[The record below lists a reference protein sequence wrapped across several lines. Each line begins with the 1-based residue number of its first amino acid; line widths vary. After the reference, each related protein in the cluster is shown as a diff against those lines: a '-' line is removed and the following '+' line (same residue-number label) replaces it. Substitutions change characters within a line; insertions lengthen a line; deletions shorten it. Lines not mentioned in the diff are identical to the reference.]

1 MCFLPSSH
9 FTPPLWPALCAVVFA
24 ATLSGA
30 TTPPEPLTAFLDKH
44 CYNCHDAQEKKGDL
58 DLTAQAF
65 NLADPANFQK
75 WRYVFDRV
83 HEGEMPPKKKTQ
95 PAPAERAAF
104 LDALRIPLL
113 AADQAD
119 IAAQGRVRGRRLTRN
134 EYEHTLHDLLGID
147 LPLKLLLPEDPSVQG
162 FETVAEGQQLSHH
175 LLARYLDVADQ
186 ALREAFQR
194 ALSGDVDYRK
204 HYTPAMLLQNRGGN
218 YRGPELRDG
227 RSIAWPLGLAF
238 YGRTPTWVPEA
249 GWYRIT
255 LRGVQAV
262 NPAAAQAVWGT
273 LRSGEAEANAPLLYL
288 VGLIEATATPRDL
301 VYETWMQK
309 NHRLELK
316 PNDNTLKKAQPG
328 AKGGNVSYVGR
339 DLTAEGYQGI
349 AHRGIDVERIYPE
362 ADSAGVRERLFAD
375 VDPKQIDA
383 TTVDRLVA
391 RFADRAF
398 RRPVTAEQLAP
409 YLKIAHDARHEGAA
423 PADALRT
430 AFRAIL
436 CSPRFLTL
444 VEAPGRLDDHAIAA
458 RLSYALWCSMPDAA
472 LRTLAAGHRLRDPA
486 VLAAEVERLLG
497 DPKARRF
504 VVSFTNQWLKL
515 GQIDFTTPDM
525 RLYREFDPVVQES
538 MVQETRAYFSE
549 LLRADLDSSHLVDS
563 DFAFMNGRLARH
575 YRVNAAIRPGEG
587 LQKVALR
594 PGDRRGGF
602 VTQGAILKVT
612 ADGTHTS
619 PVTRGVFINERILGV
634 HIPPPPPGV
643 PAIEP
648 DIRGAVSIRDQL
660 DKHRNSE
667 SCASCHQKIDPP
679 GFALENYDPVGVWR
693 TNYGQG
699 GKGVKVS
706 GEGITP
712 DGAEFSD
719 VAAWQRLQAQRG
731 RPLARAFVGQFLV
744 YATGAPLRFSDEA
757 VIDAIAART
766 TGLRSLIR
774 EAVLSETFLTK

>member
-1 MCFLPSSH
+1 MRLFPFSP
-9 FTPPLWPALCAVVFA
+9 FTRPLGPAMCAVLFA
-24 ATLSGA
+24 ATLSAA
-30 TTPPEPLTAFLDKH
+30 TPPPEPLRAFLDRH
-44 CYNCHDAQEKKGDL
+44 CYNCHDADEKKGDL

-65 NLADPANFQK
+65 NLSDPANFQK

-95 PAPAERAAF
+95 PAPDERAAF
-104 LDALRIPLL
+104 LDALRRPLL
-113 AADQAD
+113 SADQSD
-119 IAAQGRVRGRRLTRN
+119 IAARGRVRGRRLTRN

-147 LPLKLLLPEDPSVQG
+147 LPLKPLLPEDPSVQG

-194 ALSGDVDYRK
+194 ALSGDVVYRT
-204 HYTPAMLLQNRGGN
+204 HYTPEMLMKNPSGN
-218 YRGPELRDG
+218 FRGPELRDG
-227 RSIAWPLGLAF
+227 RSIAWPMGLAF

-255 LRGVQAV
+255 LRGVQAI
-262 NPAAAQAVWGT
+262 NPGAAGAVWGT
-273 LRSGEAEANAPLLYL
+273 LRSGEAEANAPLLHLIGL
-288 VGLIEATATPRDL
+288 VEATASSRDI
-301 VYETWMQK
+301 VFEAWMQK
-309 NHRLELK
+309 NHRLEFK
-316 PNDNTLKKAQPG
+316 PNDNTLKRPPPG
-328 AKGGNVSYVGR
+328 RTGGNVSYAGR
-339 DLTAEGYQGI
+339 DLAAEGFAGI
-349 AHRGIDVERIYPE
+349 AHRGIDIERIHPH
-362 ADSAGVRERLFAD
+362 ANQAGVRERLFAD
-375 VDPKQIDA
+375 ANPEQLDA
-383 TTVDRLVA
+383 ATLDRLVA

-398 RRPVTAEQLAP
+398 RRPVTADQLAP
-409 YLKIAHDARHEGAA
+409 YLKIARAARGEGAA

-430 AFRAIL
+430 AYRAIL

-458 RLSYALWCSMPDAA
+458 RLSYAFWCSLPDETLRSHAA
-472 LRTLAAGHRLRDPA
+472 SGRLRVPA
-486 VLAAEVERLLG
+486 VLAAEVDRLLNH
-497 DPKARRF
+497 PHARRF

-515 GQIDFTTPDM
+515 GQIDFTTPDT
-525 RLYREFDPVVQES
+525 RLFREFDPIVQES
-538 MVQETRAYFSE
+538 MVQETRAYFTE
-549 LLRADLDSSHLVDS
+549 LLRADLGSTYLVDS
-563 DFAFMNGRLARH
+563 DFAFLNGRLARH

-587 LQKVALR
+587 LQKVALQ

-602 VTQGAILKVT
+602 ITQGAILKVT
-612 ADGTHTS
+612 ADGTSTS

-712 DGAEFSD
+712 DGAKFSD

-731 RPLARAFVGQFLV
+731 RQLARGFAGQFLV

-757 VIDAIAART
+757 AIDAIAART

-774 EAVLSETFLTK
+774 EVVLSGTFLIK